1 MSIMDYFRR
10 TQPKSAAVAKER
22 LQIIVA
28 RERVRPTGEPDYLP
42 RLKQELLQVI
52 SKYERIDLD
61 QVSVNV
67 ERSGDCDV
75 LELNVV
81 LSESEKAAVRAAAAT
96 RASAPA
102 ARNC

>member
-1 MSIMDYFRR
+1 MAFMDYFRR
-10 TQPKSAAVAKER
+10 SQNSSAAVAKER

-28 RERVRPTGEPDYLP
+28 RERVRQNGEPDYLP

-52 SKYERIDLD
+52 SKYERIDLE

-75 LELNVV
+75 LELNIV
-81 LSESEKAAVRAAAAT
+81 LSELGRATVHASPQRVAVD
-96 RASAPA
+96 
-102 ARNC
+102 ARS

>member
-1 MSIMDYFRR
+1 MSIMDYFRK

-81 LSESEKAAVRAAAAT
+81 LSESEKAAVRAAVAT
-96 RASAPA
+96 RASATA

>member
-10 TQPKSAAVAKER
+10 SQPKSATVAKER

-28 RERVRPTGEPDYLP
+28 RERVRQTGEPDYLP

-81 LSESEKAAVRAAAAT
+81 LSESERAAVRAAAS
-96 RASAPA
+96 RAGAAA

>member
-10 TQPKSAAVAKER
+10 SQPKSATVAKER

-28 RERVRPTGEPDYLP
+28 RERVRHTGEPDYLP

-81 LSESEKAAVRAAAAT
+81 LSESERAARAAS
-96 RASAPA
+96 RGLAA
-102 ARNC
+102 ARNF

>member
-10 TQPKSAAVAKER
+10 TQPKSATLAKER

-28 RERVRPTGEPDYLP
+28 RERVRTTGEPDYLP

-81 LSESEKAAVRAAAAT
+81 LSESERAAVRAAVA
-96 RASAPA
+96 RGGAPA
-102 ARNC
+102 SRNC

>member
-1 MSIMDYFRR
+1 MAFMDYFRR
-10 TQPKSAAVAKER
+10 SQPKSADVAKER

-28 RERVRPTGEPDYLP
+28 RERVRPAGELDYLP

-81 LSESEKAAVRAAAAT
+81 LSESERAARAAAP
-96 RASAPA
+96 RAGAPA
-102 ARNC
+102 LRNC

>member
-10 TQPKSAAVAKER
+10 SQPKSAAVAKER

-81 LSESEKAAVRAAAAT
+81 LSESERAAVRAAAAT
-96 RASAPA
+96 RAPSG
-102 ARNC
+102 ARV

>member
-1 MSIMDYFRR
+1 MGFMDYFRR
-10 TQPKSAAVAKER
+10 SEPKSAAVAKER

-28 RERVRPTGEPDYLP
+28 RERVRPLGEPDYLP

-52 SKYERIDLD
+52 SRYERIDLD

-75 LELNVV
+75 LELNIV
-81 LSESEKAAVRAAAAT
+81 LSESERAARAAAQ
-96 RASAPA
+96 RASLA
-102 ARNC
+102 ARG

>member
-1 MSIMDYFRR
+1 MSIMDYFRKS
-10 TQPKSAAVAKER
+10 QPKSATVAKER

-81 LSESEKAAVRAAAAT
+81 LSEVPERAAVRAAAT
-96 RASAPA
+96 RVGAAA

>member
-1 MSIMDYFRR
+1 MAFMDYFRR
-10 TQPKSAAVAKER
+10 SQPSSAAVAKER

-28 RERVRPTGEPDYLP
+28 RERARHNNEPDYLP
-42 RLKQELLQVI
+42 RLKQELLQVVA
-52 SKYERIDLD
+52 KYERIDLD

-81 LSESEKAAVRAAAAT
+81 LSEQARPSTHAPPPRAAAP
-96 RASAPA
+96 RGP
-102 ARNC
+102 